1 MAFFHV
7 ITVVNKTDI
16 LRVLIEAG
24 TDGLQVRK
32 IARHVYNAS
41 NTFFSDVSFE
51 SVYISVSQYLNRE
64 SKRRN
69 PLVVKVSRGVYAANL
84 LSAEVQRVCRMLN
97 DEIPDDG
104 TSSHTDEP
112 MFPSFF

>member
-1 MAFFHV
+1 M
-7 ITVVNKTDI
+7 
-16 LRVLIEAG
+16 RVLIEAG

-32 IARHVYNAS
+32 IARHVYNAN

-51 SVYISVSQYLNRE
+51 SVYVSVSQYLNRE

-69 PLVVKVSRGVYAANL
+69 PQIVRISRGVYAANL
-84 LSAEVQRVCRMLN
+84 LSAEVQRICRMLN
-97 DEIPDDG
+97 DEATDDG
-104 TSSHTDEP
+104 TFRHTDEP